1 MLARSLLTNSVKN
14 KEKMMKKKNKKESMA
29 KRTDTCDNNPLYI
42 YLQEINKIP
51 LLSKSEEETIA
62 IQAAEGNKAARERLV
77 NANLRFVISV
87 AKKYQGRGLPLED
100 LVSEGNMGLLN
111 AVNHFDVEKGYR
123 FITYAVWWI
132 RQAIVKAIQ
141 EKGRMIR
148 LPCNKANELTKLDK
162 ARQAIQ
168 NMPGLQNEDIREI
181 ANYLAMPEEKA
192 ESLMRINQDVV
203 YLDDKVSK
211 YDDSLSTKDLIE
223 DEFSKTP
230 VDFAINSVLKDEL
243 EKLINGLEDRA
254 ADVIRSHYGLEGASP
269 RTLKEIGET
278 YNLSKERVR
287 QIEKRALGQLQHS
300 TNRTRLK
307 SYIS

>member
-1 MLARSLLTNSVKN
+1 
-14 KEKMMKKKNKKESMA
+14 MKKASMNKGPESY
-29 KRTDTCDNNPLYI
+29 DNNPMLI

-51 LLSKSEEETIA
+51 LLSKNEEETIA
-62 IQAAEGNKAARERLV
+62 AQAAKGNSAARERLV
-77 NANLRFVISV
+77 NANLRFVVSV

-111 AVNHFDVEKGYR
+111 AVKHFDVKKGYR

-132 RQAIVKAIQ
+132 RQSIVKAIQ

-162 ARQAIQ
+162 ARQVIQ
-168 NMPGLQNEDIREI
+168 NNPGLQNDQDIREI

-192 ESLMRINQDVV
+192 EGLMRISQDVV

-211 YDDSLSTKDLIE
+211 YDDSLTTKDLIE
-223 DEFSKTP
+223 DEYSKTP

-243 EKLINGLEDRA
+243 DEIINGLEGRA
-254 ADVIRSHYGLEGASP
+254 ADVIRSHYGLEGACP
-269 RTLKEIGET
+269 QTLKEIGET

-287 QIEKRALGQLQHS
+287 QIEKRALGQIQHS
-300 TNRTRLK
+300 SNRNRLK

>member
-1 MLARSLLTNSVKN
+1 
-14 KEKMMKKKNKKESMA
+14 MKKKNKKESPT
-29 KRTDTCDNNPLYI
+29 KRGESYDNNPMLI

-51 LLSKSEEETIA
+51 LLSKSEEEKIA
-62 IQAAEGNKAARERLV
+62 SMAAKGNSAARERLV
-77 NANLRFVISV
+77 NANLRFVVSV

-132 RQAIVKAIQ
+132 RQSIVKAIQ

-148 LPCNKANELTKLDK
+148 LPCNKANELSKLDK
-162 ARQAIQ
+162 ARQVIQ
-168 NMPGLQNEDIREI
+168 NKPGVQNDQDIREI
-181 ANYLAMPEEKA
+181 ANYLDMSEEKA
-192 ESLMRINQDVV
+192 EGLMRISQDVV
-203 YLDDKVSK
+203 YLDDKASK
-211 YDDSLSTKDLIE
+211 YDESLTTKDLIE
-223 DEFSKTP
+223 DEYSKTP
-230 VDFAINSVLKDEL
+230 VEFAINSVLKDEL
-243 EKLINGLEDRA
+243 EEIINSLEDRA
-254 ADVIRSHYGLEGASP
+254 ANVLRSHYGLEGSCP
-269 RTLKEIGET
+269 QTLKEIGET

-300 TNRTRLK
+300 SNRNRLK

>member
-1 MLARSLLTNSVKN
+1 
-14 KEKMMKKKNKKESMA
+14 MMKKKAKKTTTEKS
-29 KRTDTCDNNPLYI
+29 TETGDNNSLLI

-51 LLSKSEEETIA
+51 LLSKSEEEVIA
-62 IQAAEGNKAARERLV
+62 AQAMKGNNAARERLI

-100 LVSEGNMGLLN
+100 LISEGNLGLLN
-111 AVNHFDVEKGYR
+111 AVKHFDVEKGYR

-132 RQAIVKAIQ
+132 RQSIVKAIQ

-148 LPCNKANELTKLDK
+148 LPCNKANELIKLDR

-168 NMPGLQNEDIREI
+168 KKPGLQSEQDIREI
-181 ANYLAMPEEKA
+181 ADYLEMPQEKA
-192 ESLMRINQDVV
+192 EGLMRISQDVI
-203 YLDDKVSK
+203 YLDDKVPY
-211 YDDSLSTKDLIE
+211 YDDSLATKDIIE

-230 VDFAINSVLKDEL
+230 VDYAINSALKDEL
-243 EKLINGLEDRA
+243 EEIINGLEERA
-254 ADVIRSHYGLEGASP
+254 ADVIKSHYGLEGACP
-269 RTLKEIGET
+269 QTLKEIGET

-287 QIEKRALGQLQHS
+287 QIEKRAMGQLQHS
-300 TNRTRLK
+300 TNRNRLK

>member
-1 MLARSLLTNSVKN
+1 
-14 KEKMMKKKNKKESMA
+14 MKKTNKKESAA
-29 KRTDTCDNNPLYI
+29 KRTESYDNNPLLI

-62 IQAAEGNKAARERLV
+62 VQAAKGNKAARERLI
-77 NANLRFVISV
+77 NANLRFVVSV

-100 LVSEGNMGLLN
+100 LVSEGNMGLIN

-123 FITYAVWWI
+123 FITYAVWWV

-148 LPCNKANELTKLDK
+148 LPCNKANELSKLDK
-162 ARQAIQ
+162 ARQVIQ
-168 NMPGLQNEDIREI
+168 NRPGLENEQDIREI
-181 ANYLAMPEEKA
+181 ANYLEMPEEKA
-192 ESLMRINQDVV
+192 EGLIRISQDVV
-203 YLDDKVSK
+203 YLDDKVSR

-223 DEFSKTP
+223 DEFSRTP

-243 EKLINGLEDRA
+243 EEIVNGLEGRA
-254 ADVIRSHYGLEGASP
+254 ADVIRSHYGLEGACP
-269 RTLKEIGET
+269 QTLKEIGET

-300 TNRTRLK
+300 TSRNRLK

>member
-1 MLARSLLTNSVKN
+1 
-14 KEKMMKKKNKKESMA
+14 MKKRNRRESPVRRNEA
-29 KRTDTCDNNPLYI
+29 YDNNPMLI

-51 LLSKSEEETIA
+51 LLSKSEEEKVA
-62 IQAAEGNKAARERLV
+62 VMAANGNSAARERLV
-77 NANLRFVISV
+77 NANLRFVVSV

-100 LVSEGNMGLLN
+100 LISEGNMGLLN
-111 AVNHFDVEKGYR
+111 AVNHFDVGKGYR

-132 RQAIVKAIQ
+132 RQSIVKAIQ

-162 ARQAIQ
+162 ARQVIQ
-168 NMPGLQNEDIREI
+168 NRPGVQSDQDIREI
-181 ANYLAMPEEKA
+181 ANYLDMSEEKA
-192 ESLMRINQDVV
+192 EGLMRICQDVV
-203 YLDDKVSK
+203 YLDDKASK
-211 YDDSLSTKDLIE
+211 YDDSLTTKDLIE
-223 DEFSKTP
+223 DEYSRTP

-243 EKLINGLEDRA
+243 EEIISGLEDRA
-254 ADVIRSHYGLEGASP
+254 ANVLRSHYGLEGACP
-269 RTLKEIGET
+269 QTLKEIGET

-300 TNRTRLK
+300 LNRNRLK

>member
-1 MLARSLLTNSVKN
+1 MKRKIKKADMEKSTEAGDNNSLL
-14 KEKMMKKKNKKESMA
+14 
-29 KRTDTCDNNPLYI
+29 I

-62 IQAAEGNKAARERLV
+62 AQAMKGNSVARERLV

-100 LVSEGNMGLLN
+100 LISEGNLGLLN
-111 AVNHFDVEKGYR
+111 AVKHFDVEKGYR

-132 RQAIVKAIQ
+132 RQSIVKAIQ

-148 LPCNKANELTKLDK
+148 LPCNKANELIKFDK

-168 NMPGLQNEDIREI
+168 KKPGLQNEQDIREI
-181 ANYLAMPEEKA
+181 ADYLEMPQEKA
-192 ESLMRINQDVV
+192 EGLMRISQDVI
-203 YLDDKVSK
+203 YLDDKVSY
-211 YDDSLSTKDLIE
+211 YDDSLSTKDIIE

-230 VDFAINSVLKDEL
+230 VDYAINSALKDEL
-243 EKLINGLEDRA
+243 EEMINGLEERA
-254 ADVIRSHYGLEGASP
+254 ADVIKSHYGLEGTCP
-269 RTLKEIGET
+269 QTLKEIGET

-287 QIEKRALGQLQHS
+287 QIEKRAMGQLQHS
-300 TNRTRLK
+300 TNRNRLK

>member
-1 MLARSLLTNSVKN
+1 
-14 KEKMMKKKNKKESMA
+14 MKKKSKE
-29 KRTDTCDNNPLYI
+29 TENFDNNALLI

-51 LLSKSEEETIA
+51 LLSKDEEERIA
-62 IQAAEGNKAARERLV
+62 TLAAHGNNAARERLI
-77 NANLRFVISV
+77 NSNLRFVISV

-100 LVSEGNMGLLN
+100 LISEGNMGLLN
-111 AVNHFDVEKGYR
+111 AVKNFDVEKGYR

-148 LPCNKANELTKLDK
+148 LPCNKANELIKLGK
-162 ARQAIQ
+162 ARQLVQ
-168 NMPGLQNEDIREI
+168 NNGGLQNEQDIREI

-192 ESLMRINQDVV
+192 EGLMKISQDVV
-203 YLDDKVSK
+203 YLDDKISK
-211 YDDSLSTKDLIE
+211 SYDSLANKDIIE
-223 DEFSKTP
+223 DEYSKTP

-243 EKLINGLEDRA
+243 EEIINGLGARA
-254 ADVIRSHYGLEGASP
+254 ADVIRSHYGLEGSCSQ
-269 RTLKEIGET
+269 TLKEIGEV

-287 QIEKRALGQLQHS
+287 QIEKRAFGQLQHS
-300 TNRTRLK
+300 SNRNRLK

>member
-1 MLARSLLTNSVKN
+1 MKRKVKRTNIEKSIEAGDNNSLL
-14 KEKMMKKKNKKESMA
+14 
-29 KRTDTCDNNPLYI
+29 I

-51 LLSKSEEETIA
+51 LLSKSEEEAIA
-62 IQAAEGNKAARERLV
+62 AQAMKGNTVARERLV

-100 LVSEGNMGLLN
+100 LISEGNLGLLN
-111 AVNHFDVEKGYR
+111 AVKHFDVEKGYR

-132 RQAIVKAIQ
+132 RQSIVKAIQ

-148 LPCNKANELTKLDK
+148 LPCNKANELIKFDK

-168 NMPGLQNEDIREI
+168 KRPGLQNEQDIREI
-181 ANYLAMPEEKA
+181 ADYLEMPQEKA
-192 ESLMRINQDVV
+192 EGLMRISQDVI
-203 YLDDKVSK
+203 YLDDKVSN
-211 YDDSLSTKDLIE
+211 YDDSLATKDIIE

-230 VDFAINSVLKDEL
+230 VDYAINSALKDEL
-243 EKLINGLEDRA
+243 EEMINNLEERA
-254 ADVIRSHYGLEGASP
+254 ADVIKSHYGLEGACP
-269 RTLKEIGET
+269 QTLKEIGET

-287 QIEKRALGQLQHS
+287 QIEKRAMGQLQHS
-300 TNRTRLK
+300 SNRNRLK